1 MTDSSLTNTTTG
13 SPAGA
18 ANGQVRTSVEA
29 VRAMFDRHQIRTVQ
43 FGMPDIDGQL
53 RGKFVPAEF
62 FLDSITSRG
71 SSIPNIVFGW
81 DIEDTLM
88 DCFTVSG
95 WQTGYSDVVLMPDLT
110 TVRPVPWD
118 PGQAFVLCDVVN
130 TDGSPVPVAP
140 RTVLRN
146 QVERANALGYSVTAG
161 YELEFYLYRETPE
174 TAAAKGFRDLT
185 PATPGIATFS
195 LTRHAALEEVIG
207 AIREGMRSCDIPILA
222 SNTEYGAG
230 QIEINIE
237 HADVLTTADRVAIY
251 KNGVRRIAE
260 QHGYL
265 ASFMAKVS
273 TDAAGSSAH
282 IHQSMQRLDDPA
294 RNAMWGGD
302 GPSALMRHALAGQ
315 LASMR
320 EFTVLYCP
328 TVNSYKRRVPG
339 SWSPVSAAWGTDN
352 RTAALR
358 VIANDETTCR
368 MENRLPGADANPYL
382 ALSACVAGVLHG
394 IEHQAEPPA
403 AVTGNAYE
411 DLGDPLPRSLA
422 EAVDAFAGSERARNA
437 FGDAFVDH
445 YLASR
450 LWERDR
456 HREAVGDWE
465 VKRYFTRV

>member
-1 MTDSSLTNTTTG
+1 MTNTSISTG
-13 SPAGA
+13 HAGA
-18 ANGQVRTSVEA
+18 TNGQADTAREA
-29 VRAMFDRHQIRTVQ
+29 ARALIESHQITTVQ
-43 FGMPDIDGQL
+43 FGMTDIDGQV
-53 RGKFVPAEF
+53 RGKFVPADF
-62 FLDSITSRG
+62 FLDSIVRRG

-95 WQTGYSDVVLMPDLT
+95 WQTGYSDVVLVPDPT
-110 TVRPVPWD
+110 TLRPVPWE
-118 PGQAFVLCDVVN
+118 PGHAVVLCDVRN
-130 TDGSPVPVAP
+130 TDGSEVPVAP
-140 RTVLRN
+140 RTVLAK
-146 QVERANALGYSVTAG
+146 QVQRAAALGYRLTAG

-174 TAAAKGFRDLT
+174 SAAAKGYRNLT
-185 PATPGIATFS
+185 PASPGIATFS
-195 LTRHAALEEVIG
+195 LNRHSALEDVIG
-207 AIREGMRSCDIPILA
+207 AIREGMRACDIPILA

-230 QIEINIE
+230 QVEINIE

-265 ASFMAKVS
+265 ATFMAKVS

-282 IHQSMQRLDDPA
+282 IHQSIQRLDAPA
-294 RNAMWGGD
+294 RNAMWDGD
-302 GPSALMRHALAGQ
+302 GPSALMRQALAGQ
-315 LASMR
+315 LATMR
-320 EFTVLYCP
+320 EFTALYCP

-358 VIANDETTCR
+358 VIATDESTCR

-382 ALSACVAGVLHG
+382 ALAACVAGVLHG
-394 IEHQAEPPA
+394 VENQLDPPPPVA
-403 AVTGNAYE
+403 GNAYE
-411 DLGDPLPRSLA
+411 ESGAPLPRSLA
-422 EAVDAFAGSERARNA
+422 EAVDAFGGSTVARGA

-456 HREAVGDWE
+456 HREAVSDWE
-465 VKRYFTRV
+465 AARYFTRV

>member
-1 MTDSSLTNTTTG
+1 MTDVSTDGTQTRTVNGRAG
-13 SPAGA
+13 SAVDA
-18 ANGQVRTSVEA
+18 A
-29 VRAMFDRHQIRTVQ
+29 RALFERHHITTVQ
-43 FGMPDIDGQL
+43 FGMTDLDGQM
-53 RGKFVPAEF
+53 RGKFVPTDF
-62 FLDSITSRG
+62 FLDSIAPRG

-88 DCFTVSG
+88 DCFTLSG
-95 WQTGYSDVVLMPDLT
+95 WHTGYSDVVLMPDLT
-110 TVRPVPWD
+110 TLRPVPWE
-118 PGQAFVLCDVVN
+118 PGHAFVLCDVVH
-130 TDGSPVPVAP
+130 TDGSAVPVAP
-140 RTVLRN
+140 RTVLAR
-146 QVERANALGYSVTAG
+146 QVARAAALGYQLTAG

-174 TAAAKGFRDLT
+174 TAAAKGYRDLT
-185 PATPGIATFS
+185 PAAPGIATFS
-195 LTRHAALEEVIG
+195 LNRHSALEHVIG
-207 AIREGMRSCDIPILA
+207 AIREGMRACGIPILA

-282 IHQSMQRLDDPA
+282 IHQSMQSLAQPA
-294 RNAMWGGD
+294 RNAMWSGD
-302 GPSALMRHALAGQ
+302 GPSALMRHAVAGQ
-315 LASMR
+315 LATMGD
-320 EFTVLYCP
+320 FTALYCP

-339 SWSPVSAAWGTDN
+339 SWSPVAAVWGTDN

-358 VIANDETTCR
+358 AIANDEAACR

-382 ALSACVAGVLHG
+382 ALAACLAGVLHG
-394 IEHQAEPPA
+394 VENQLEPPA
-403 AVTGNAYE
+403 PVLGNAY
-411 DLGDPLPRSLA
+411 DGDAPLLPRSLA
-422 EAVDAFAGSERARNA
+422 EAVDALASSTTARTA

-450 LWERDR
+450 IWERDR
-456 HREAVGDWE
+456 HREAVSDWE
-465 VKRYFTRV
+465 TARYLTRI